1 MTTAVARSLTLG
13 WSAAENAEAVQAA
26 RTWRVLGEEAFF
38 HEAPLWW
45 DELLRRAEVRG
56 PFMQFDWLK
65 LWWTVF
71 GHDRKWCVLVD
82 GSTPQPRWAL
92 PLHLGVERMAGVP
105 VTTFRLPTNVHSGPA
120 DVILSE
126 PDLAN
131 EAGRAV
137 LNALNVFSGW
147 DLAVL
152 EYLPETSP
160 VLKWVD
166 GLPVFVRKTLR
177 SPYVELQGD
186 FDALLRTRSRHF
198 RQLLRRKMRKAL
210 NTPGFEIH
218 RATEPA
224 HGLAFWNALEKV
236 EASSWKAK
244 AGTAILLS
252 DQQREFYR
260 GLVDLALERGWS
272 YLTWATYEGAPV
284 AYELAVRFGDTVHS
298 MKIAYDQEYA
308 WLSPGVVLKAWVMQK
323 ACEEGA
329 REQDLMGHSEPWKL
343 SYTDKARQHVTLYVF
358 NPRSWRAR
366 MLYRLLFAPRTWAR
380 RSGALN
386 KFLDWRPV
394 RQGLRKARLV

>member
-13 WSAAENAEAVQAA
+13 WSTAENAEAVQAA
-26 RTWRVLGEEAFF
+26 RTWRLLGEEAFF
-38 HEAPLWW
+38 QEASAWW
-45 DELLRRAEVRG
+45 DKLLEQAKTRG
-56 PFMQFDWLK
+56 PFLQFDWLK
-65 LWWTVF
+65 AWWGAF
-71 GHDRKWCVLVD
+71 GEGRKWCVLVD

-92 PLHLGVERMAGVP
+92 PLHLGLERMAGVS

-120 DVILSE
+120 DVVLSE
-126 PDLAN
+126 AGLAS

-137 LNALNVFSGW
+137 VNALTVFAGW
-147 DLAVL
+147 DLVVL
-152 EYLPETSP
+152 EYLPADSP
-160 VLKWVD
+160 VLGWFE
-166 GLPVFVRKTLR
+166 GFPVFVRQTLR
-177 SPYVELQGD
+177 SPYVELNGD

-198 RQLLRRKMRKAL
+198 RQLLRRKLRKAL

-224 HGLAFWNALEKV
+224 DGPAFWNALEKV
-236 EASSWKAK
+236 EAASWKAK

-260 GLVDLALERGWS
+260 KLVELALERDWS

-323 ACEEGA
+323 ACEEGV

-358 NPRSWRAR
+358 NPRSWRAK
-366 MLYRLLFAPRTWAR
+366 LLHRLFFAPRTWAR
-380 RSGALN
+380 RNGALRR
-386 KFLDWRPV
+386 FLDWGPV
-394 RQGLRKARLV
+394 RRGICKTGLV